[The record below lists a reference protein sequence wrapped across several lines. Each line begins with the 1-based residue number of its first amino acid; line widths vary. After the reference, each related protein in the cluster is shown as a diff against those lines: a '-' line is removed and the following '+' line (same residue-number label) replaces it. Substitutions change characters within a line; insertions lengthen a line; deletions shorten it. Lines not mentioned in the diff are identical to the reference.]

1 MPDAMSHFFKLC
13 GTCIDDHLDLVPLEP
28 AYRVIDDHGEF
39 IDVTSDIDAMVELF
53 ESREPGAGAKLR
65 AYIDSAT
72 QVYNLAI
79 DGFLYTNFTNFIP
92 YLSPGMLRLLPK
104 LLASLSTSLKVKVN
118 TQFRDTK
125 LRQILSYPAVF
136 LSSDPSHTPALYHLM
151 SHTDLVQGV
160 SYPRGGF
167 TAFIKAL
174 ISLIDDAVLHLG
186 TPVSAITTQG
196 RNATGVQVGSEFIEA
211 DIVISCA
218 DQHHTETQ
226 LLPASLCA
234 KPETSWKNKQPG
246 LSTVL
251 VLAGEK
257 GEHTLLF
264 SSDWDEDFRKVF
276 DGSTPEFPASESI
289 YISKTSATDSDAA
302 PEGHE
307 NLFILVPVPADVSIG
322 HGSAYGEESDM
333 VGRIAIAAVA
343 QIGRWAGI
351 DGLESRIVVQRTI
364 GLSHT
369 LAQSAFFRRSNKSRK
384 VDGLYYAGAT
394 TVPGVGVPMR
404 LISAEN
410 VLKRLRGD
418 NSVDRT

>member
-1 MPDAMSHFFKLC
+1 MREAGDE
-13 GTCIDDHLDLVPLEP
+13 LEEQTTRPQYCAGFGRREGGAHP
-28 AYRVIDDHGEF
+28 A
-39 IDVTSDIDAMVELF
+39 
-53 ESREPGAGAKLR
+53 
-65 AYIDSAT
+65 
-72 QVYNLAI
+72 
-79 DGFLYTNFTNFIP
+79 
-92 YLSPGMLRLLPK
+92 
-104 LLASLSTSLKVKVN
+104 
-118 TQFRDTK
+118 
-125 LRQILSYPAVF
+125 
-136 LSSDPSHTPALYHLM
+136 
-151 SHTDLVQGV
+151 
-160 SYPRGGF
+160 
-167 TAFIKAL
+167 
-174 ISLIDDAVLHLG
+174 
-186 TPVSAITTQG
+186 
-196 RNATGVQVGSEFIEA
+196 
-211 DIVISCA
+211 
-218 DQHHTETQ
+218 
-226 LLPASLCA
+226 
-234 KPETSWKNKQPG
+234 
-246 LSTVL
+246 
-251 VLAGEK
+251 
-257 GEHTLLF
+257 F

-364 GLSHT
+364 GPADFADRYNSWSGGSIGPSHT
-369 LAQSAFFRRSNKSRK
+369 LAQSAIFRGSNKSRK

-394 TVPGVGVPMR
+394 TVPGVGVPMC

>member
-1 MPDAMSHFFKLC
+1 MTKAVVIGGGLAGLATTALLLREGYEVHLVEQNEHLGGRAGTFELDGFRWDTGPSWYLMPDAMSHFFKLC
-13 GTCIDDHLDLVPLEP
+13 GTSIDDHLDLVPLEP

-39 IDVTSDIDAMVELF
+39 IDVTSDIDAMAELF

-65 AYIDSAT
+65 TYIDSAT

-251 VLAGEK
+251 VLAGVK

-264 SSDWDEDFRKVF
+264 PPTGTKISAKFSTAPPQNSRLQNPSRSPRPPQQIPMPHPKATRTSSSWSQYPPMSPLVTGPLTEK
-276 DGSTPEFPASESI
+276 
-289 YISKTSATDSDAA
+289 
-302 PEGHE
+302 
-307 NLFILVPVPADVSIG
+307 NLTW
-322 HGSAYGEESDM
+322 
-333 VGRIAIAAVA
+333 
-343 QIGRWAGI
+343 WAG
-351 DGLESRIVVQRTI
+351 SQ
-364 GLSHT
+364 
-369 LAQSAFFRRSNKSRK
+369 
-384 VDGLYYAGAT
+384 
-394 TVPGVGVPMR
+394 
-404 LISAEN
+404 
-410 VLKRLRGD
+410 
-418 NSVDRT
+418 

>member
-13 GTCIDDHLDLVPLEP
+13 GTSIDDHLDLVPLEP
-28 AYRVIDDHGEF
+28 AYRVID
-39 IDVTSDIDAMVELF
+39 VTSDIDAMAELF

-65 AYIDSAT
+65 TYIDSAT

-186 TPVSAITTQG
+186 TPSAQSPPKAETLQVSRSAPSSSKPISRSAALISTTPKPNSYLLRCARSRRRAG
-196 RNATGVQVGSEFIEA
+196 RTNN
-211 DIVISCA
+211 
-218 DQHHTETQ
+218 
-226 LLPASLCA
+226 PASVLCWFWQA
-234 KPETSWKNKQPG
+234 
-246 LSTVL
+246 
-251 VLAGEK
+251 
-257 GEHTLLF
+257 
-264 SSDWDEDFRKVF
+264 
-276 DGSTPEFPASESI
+276 
-289 YISKTSATDSDAA
+289 
-302 PEGHE
+302 
-307 NLFILVPVPADVSIG
+307 
-322 HGSAYGEESDM
+322 
-333 VGRIAIAAVA
+333 
-343 QIGRWAGI
+343 
-351 DGLESRIVVQRTI
+351 
-364 GLSHT
+364 
-369 LAQSAFFRRSNKSRK
+369 
-384 VDGLYYAGAT
+384 
-394 TVPGVGVPMR
+394 
-404 LISAEN
+404 
-410 VLKRLRGD
+410 
-418 NSVDRT
+418 

>member
-1 MPDAMSHFFKLC
+1 MTKAVVIGGGVAGLATTALLLREGYEVHLVEQNEHLGGRAGTFELDGFRWDTGPSWYLMPDAMSHFFKLC
-13 GTCIDDHLDLVPLEP
+13 GTSIDDHLD
-28 AYRVIDDHGEF
+28 
-39 IDVTSDIDAMVELF
+39 IDAMAELF

-65 AYIDSAT
+65 TYIDSAT

-211 DIVISCA
+211 DIVIS
-218 DQHHTETQ
+218 
-226 LLPASLCA
+226 
-234 KPETSWKNKQPG
+234 
-246 LSTVL
+246 
-251 VLAGEK
+251 
-257 GEHTLLF
+257 
-264 SSDWDEDFRKVF
+264 
-276 DGSTPEFPASESI
+276 
-289 YISKTSATDSDAA
+289 
-302 PEGHE
+302 
-307 NLFILVPVPADVSIG
+307 
-322 HGSAYGEESDM
+322 
-333 VGRIAIAAVA
+333 
-343 QIGRWAGI
+343 
-351 DGLESRIVVQRTI
+351 
-364 GLSHT
+364 
-369 LAQSAFFRRSNKSRK
+369 
-384 VDGLYYAGAT
+384 
-394 TVPGVGVPMR
+394 
-404 LISAEN
+404 
-410 VLKRLRGD
+410 
-418 NSVDRT
+418 